1 MKVEILKQ
9 NGQIIGLNV
18 EKLDGESYLNWIKEN
33 SKEDTN
39 MSKIEYI
46 LAMNGKEVELTNE
59 QIVDIK
65 LIIEMEK
72 NEMIKVRDFTYCS
85 QNVDRKYK
93 LIKNL
98 VLNALD
104 ILKLD
109 IDEKFICKMVDEIK
123 SNMFEVIERNST
135 NKMLFLGRFD
145 EILSKPIKE
154 ENYGLLNVI
163 LGTMEKIGENLK

>member
-9 NGQIIGLNV
+9 NGQITGLNV
-18 EKLDGESYLNWIKEN
+18 EKIDGESYLNWIKEN

-39 MSKIEYI
+39 ISKFEYI

-72 NEMIKVRDFTYCS
+72 NEMIKVRDFTCCS

-93 LIKNL
+93 LIKSL

-123 SNMFEVIERNST
+123 SNMFQVIERNNT
-135 NKMLFLGRFD
+135 NKMIFLSRFD

-154 ENYGLLNVI
+154 ENHGLLNVI